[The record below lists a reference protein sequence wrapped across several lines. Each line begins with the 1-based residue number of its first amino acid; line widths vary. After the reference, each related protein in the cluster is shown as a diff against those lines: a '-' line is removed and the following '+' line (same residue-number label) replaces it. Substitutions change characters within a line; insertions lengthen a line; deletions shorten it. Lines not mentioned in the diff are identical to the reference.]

1 MAGSDQRNQ
10 SKKSNRQNDR
20 LGPGIG
26 RNSSRVSKVVGG
38 LGSQSVRVEQRSSS
52 PATRQSSRGK
62 SSSRRTQGS
71 KQRAKK
77 GSSPRG
83 NRPAYTPSPPN
94 GTADSRVISKA
105 RDAWGNLEPHHQQ
118 RILSLLLLMLA
129 LFLFAVLTVFRR
141 VQLFSAISGAFT
153 ALFGWSV
160 YLISVGLIAFAVAHL
175 IEGIQNKR
183 FIRWS
188 LVIGLTLLW
197 LILLV
202 ESQLLLGGTTGGIL
216 GELLVRPL
224 LGWPSVVGHL

>member
-1 MAGSDQRNQ
+1 MAARDQRNQ

-20 LGPGIG
+20 LEPGIG

-71 KQRAKK
+71 KQGAKK

-94 GTADSRVISKA
+94 GTADSRVIDKA

-118 RILSLLLLMLA
+118 RVLSILLLLMRSFSLRFLPYFA
-129 LFLFAVLTVFRR
+129 LFP
-141 VQLFSAISGAFT
+141 
-153 ALFGWSV
+153 
-160 YLISVGLIAFAVAHL
+160 
-175 IEGIQNKR
+175 
-183 FIRWS
+183 S
-188 LVIGLTLLW
+188 LV
-197 LILLV
+197 LLV
-202 ESQLLLGGTTGGIL
+202 EPLSPCLAGRPTCSPLVSSLL
-216 GELLVRPL
+216 P
-224 LGWPSVVGHL
+224 